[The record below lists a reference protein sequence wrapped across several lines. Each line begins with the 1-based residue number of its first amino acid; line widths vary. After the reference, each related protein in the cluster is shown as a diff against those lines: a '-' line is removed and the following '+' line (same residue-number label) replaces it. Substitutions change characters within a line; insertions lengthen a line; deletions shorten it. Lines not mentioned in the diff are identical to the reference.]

1 MFCISAIGGE
11 GGGGVM
17 MQMMNFQQEGLQLIL
32 EK

>member
-1 MFCISAIGGE
+1 MFCISAIGG
-11 GGGGVM
+11 GGGGM